1 MSTIKLTTNELGS
14 ELLKI
19 KLIDGMPTFANI
31 TQCTKVKMNVKDRND
46 HSIKNPFTNVTKV
59 SIVSVI
65 LNSDYE
71 TAVTNQLKREDKD
84 TEDYNK
90 GKNTMPLTYG
100 ENNQFIGVFNENFV
114 LQYRPNDNV
123 KPIVKY
129 FHNDTEID
137 KKELE
142 PFLPEVKKAENQG
155 TDREIFWRKLY
166 LTNVIE
172 LTLMKKTYILIG

>member
-1 MSTIKLTTNELGS
+1 MSTIKLTSNELGN
-14 ELLKI
+14 ELLNVTLVK
-19 KLIDGMPTFANI
+19 GMPTFANI
-31 TQCTKVKMNVKDRND
+31 TQRTKVKMNVKDRND
-46 HSIKNPFTNVTKV
+46 HSIKNPFGEVTKV
-59 SIVSVI
+59 STVSII

-71 TAVTNQLKREDKD
+71 TAVTNQLKKEDKE

-90 GKNTMPLTYG
+90 GKNTMPLTFG
-100 ENNQFIGVFNENFV
+100 ENNIFIGLFNDNFV

-129 FHNDTEID
+129 FHNGKEID
-137 KKELE
+137 KTELL

-172 LTLMKKTYILIG
+172 LTLMKKTYILID